1 MTKSADMTLKI
12 SRGMALHKMI
22 RLISMSLGGEAYLNF
37 MGNEF
42 GHPEWIDFPREGNS
56 NSYDYCRRQWN
67 LMYDEKLRYPLL
79 YNWDKQMNATEIMFG
94 SMISEHQHVSKSN
107 EEDKIIVYEKG
118 DLLFVYN
125 FHHSKSFENY
135 FVGTP
140 WSSDHFV
147 VYESDEERFG
157 GHQRIN
163 GSHNIW
169 FQAFNEPK
177 DKRDYHL
184 KLYIPSRSC

>member
-1 MTKSADMTLKI
+1 MNVNSEMTMKI
-12 SRGMALHKMI
+12 SRGMAIHKMV

-42 GHPEWIDFPREGNS
+42 GHPEWIDFPREGNA

-79 YNWDKQMNATEIMFG
+79 YNWDKQMNATEINFG
-94 SMISEHQHVSKSN
+94 SMISEHQYVSKSS

-118 DLLFVYN
+118 DLLFIFN

-135 FVGTP
+135 SVGTP

-157 GHQRIN
+157 GH
-163 GSHNIW
+163 
-169 FQAFNEPK
+169 
-177 DKRDYHL
+177 
-184 KLYIPSRSC
+184 